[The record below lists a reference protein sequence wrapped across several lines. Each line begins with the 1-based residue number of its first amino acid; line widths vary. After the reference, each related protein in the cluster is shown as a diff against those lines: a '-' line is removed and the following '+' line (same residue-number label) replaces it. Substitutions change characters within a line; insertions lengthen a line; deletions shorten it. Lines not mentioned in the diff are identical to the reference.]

1 MRSIIERLKE
11 RSARRAAR
19 SRAARR
25 ATRLLFLTFLL
36 LALTLLPALA
46 SQRESQ
52 SPRHVVVVSIDHA
65 TFQEMVAN
73 PQLGKILNGYAGA
86 LVAARTGAPI
96 RSYERSNAYAT
107 IAVGDKAFLDP
118 EVARHVFV
126 ATELVPQAGFS
137 ARDVFYQRTGVRP
150 RGSLVAIAIP
160 AIERALSE
168 QELMTTRT
176 IGDALDEARVE
187 TWFFGNADDAETL
200 DRAAAIAVMKSSG
213 EIKNGDCSLQL
224 AESDPSFTGGL
235 VTDFDELRRRVTEAL
250 QAHRKENAVMWV
262 DTGDTARLER
272 RRDELT
278 DERYRELKDEALSR
292 AARFIESIQAHLDP
306 ERDLLIVLSAAPP
319 ADRAAEDSNLT
330 AVFVRGR
337 NFPPGS
343 YLYSPATRTRGLVT
357 LTDISKTILASFD
370 IEDPAIAPGGG
381 ALVAS
386 GGFAAERTRM
396 LAALDEKLSNV
407 SSSRSSVLTTF
418 VVILIVAIIG
428 AGAYAFFGGAASH
441 TPTIRP
447 VLCSLAA
454 YPVAALVTSPLYAFG
469 EWWAPVASLLISVLF
484 GVVARKTQGPG
495 WRCFAT
501 IGGLSA
507 ALVILDAL
515 AGAPLGKFSPLGYS
529 PVIGARFYGIGNEYM
544 GVVVGGTLLLWAFL
558 NEPRPGCKPHSLL
571 VDLSRSAGR
580 MRRAGP
586 TAHSRRAEPAS
597 SRARTTVATIL
608 ILMAAVALGI
618 PTVGANVGGA
628 LAAAVAFSAAWAYS
642 RRGVRV
648 RGVLFIAGALIVT
661 IALLVASSFV
671 FPSFHLAGAV
681 RRALAGDW
689 NAVASIAWRKIAVNL
704 KLLRY
709 TIWSDVLLV
718 MVVVFPALMLHPP
731 GVLAAALRRS
741 KPYDAAVAGAAI
753 GAVAALLFNDSGV
766 VAAATL
772 LLAPALALLDAYI
785 DSMRQRA

>member
-1 MRSIIERLKE
+1 MRAIIERLNE

-19 SRAARR
+19 LRAARR
-25 ATRLLFLTFLL
+25 AALLFS
-36 LALTLLPALA
+36 LATSLFALSLLPTLA
-46 SQRESQ
+46 SQREPQ
-52 SPRHVVVVSIDHA
+52 SPRHVVVISIDHA

-73 PQLGKILNGYAGA
+73 PHLGKVLNGYAGA
-86 LVAARTGAPI
+86 LLAARTGAPI

-118 EVARHVFV
+118 GVARHVFL
-126 ATELVPQAGFS
+126 ATEIVPQTGFS

-150 RGSLVAIAIP
+150 RGSLVAISFP
-160 AIERALSE
+160 AIERALSK

-176 IGDALDEARVE
+176 IGDALDEANVT
-187 TWFFGNADDAETL
+187 TWFFGNADDAETI
-200 DRAAAIAVMKSSG
+200 DRAAAIALMRSRG
-213 EIKNGDCSLQL
+213 EIGSGDCSLQL
-224 AESDPSFTGGL
+224 VEDNPSLPGGL
-235 VTDFDELRRRVTEAL
+235 ATDFDELRRRVTEAI
-250 QAHRKENAVMWV
+250 QAHRKENAVVWA

-278 DERYRELKDEALSR
+278 DERYRELKAEALSR
-292 AARFIESIQAHLDP
+292 AARFIESIEAQLDP

-319 ADRAAEDSNLT
+319 ADRAMKDSNLT

-357 LTDISKTILASFD
+357 LTDISKTILALFD
-370 IEDPAIAPGGG
+370 IEDPVIAPGSE
-381 ALVAS
+381 ALVAR

-396 LAALDEKLSNV
+396 LAALDAKLTNV

-428 AGAYAFFGGAASH
+428 AGAYAFFGGAATH
-441 TPTIRP
+441 APTVRA

-454 YPVAALVTSPLYAFG
+454 YPLAALVTSPLYAFG
-469 EWWAPVASLLISVLF
+469 EWWAPMASLLISGLF
-484 GVVARKTQGPG
+484 GVIARKTQGPG
-495 WRCFAT
+495 WRNFAA

-544 GVVVGGTLLLWAFL
+544 GVVVGGALLFWAL
-558 NEPRPGCKPHSLL
+558 LTEPRPGCEPNSLL

-580 MRRAGP
+580 TRRARHAG
-586 TAHSRRAEPAS
+586 HSRRAELAAS
-597 SRARTTVATIL
+597 LARRTVATIL
-608 ILMAAVALGI
+608 IVMAAAVLGI

-648 RGVLFIAGALIVT
+648 RDAVFIAGALVVT
-661 IALLVASSFV
+661 IALLVAFSFA
-671 FPSFHLAGAV
+671 FPSFHLTGAV

-689 NAVASIAWRKIAVNL
+689 NAVASIAWRKIAINV

>member
-1 MRSIIERLKE
+1 MREGR
-11 RSARRAAR
+11 ARRAAR
-19 SRAARR
+19 I
-25 ATRLLFLTFLL
+25 LPLTLLL
-36 LALTLLPALA
+36 LALTLLPTLA

-52 SPRHVVVVSIDHA
+52 SPRHVVIVSIDHA

-73 PQLGKILNGYAGA
+73 PRLGKVLNGYAGA
-86 LVAARTGAPI
+86 LLAARTGAPI

-118 EVARHVFV
+118 GDARQVFV
-126 ATELVPQAGFS
+126 ATELVPQTGFS

-150 RGSLVAIAIP
+150 RGSLVAIALP

-187 TWFFGNADDAETL
+187 TWFFGNADDAETI
-200 DRAAAIAVMKSSG
+200 DRAAAIALMKSSG
-213 EIKNGDCSLQL
+213 EIGNGDCSLQL
-224 AESDPSFTGGL
+224 AEGDPSFPGGL
-235 VTDFDELRRRVTEAL
+235 VTNFDELRRRVTEAL

-292 AARFIESIQAHLDP
+292 AARFIESIQTYLDP

-319 ADRAAEDSNLT
+319 ADRAAEGSNLT
-330 AVFVRGR
+330 AVFVRGP

-343 YLYSPATRTRGLVT
+343 DIYSPATRARGLVT
-357 LTDISKTILASFD
+357 LTDISKTILASFA
-370 IEDPAIAPGGG
+370 IQDPAIAPGGE
-381 ALVAS
+381 ALLAN
-386 GGFAAERTRM
+386 GGFAPDRDRK
-396 LAALDEKLSNV
+396 LAALDAKLTNV

-418 VVILIVAIIG
+418 VVILIIAIVG
-428 AGAYAFFGGAASH
+428 AGAYAFFGG
-441 TPTIRP
+441 PTRLAPAIRA
-447 VLCSLAA
+447 VLCSLVA
-454 YPVAALVTSPLYAFG
+454 YPAAALATSPLYAFG
-469 EWWAPVASLLISVLF
+469 GWWAPAASLLASVLV
-484 GVVARKTQGPG
+484 GAITRKTEGPG
-495 WRCFAT
+495 WRMFAA

-507 ALVILDAL
+507 ALVIVDAL

-544 GVVVGGTLLLWAFL
+544 GVVVGGTLLFWAL
-558 NEPRPGCKPHSLL
+558 LAEPRSGRWPNFLPGNLARGADRAAREGISG
-571 VDLSRSAGR
+571 DAGR
-580 MRRAGP
+580 IELA
-586 TAHSRRAEPAS
+586 AS
-597 SRARTTVATIL
+597 PVQRVVATTL
-608 ILMAAVALGI
+608 VVVAAAMLGI

-628 LAAAVAFSAAWAYS
+628 LAAAVAFSTAWVYS
-642 RRGVRV
+642 RRGGVSVRDAGFV
-648 RGVLFIAGALIVT
+648 AGALIVT
-661 IALLVASSFV
+661 IALLVAFSFV

-681 RRALAGDW
+681 HRALAGDW
-689 NAVASIAWRKIAVNL
+689 NAVVSIAWRKIAINL

-718 MVVVFPALMLHPP
+718 MVIVFPALMLHPP
-731 GVLAAALRRS
+731 GMLATALKRS
-741 KPYDAAVAGAAI
+741 KPYDAAVVGAAI
-753 GAVAALLFNDSGV
+753 GAVAAFLFNDSGV

-785 DSMRQRA
+785 DSLRERA